1 MNTWDSALRGYR
13 CVVHVPLGGPR
24 CARRFE
30 FLLEAGEDP
39 ASMTQPDR
47 QAQLLALVGVDAA
60 RVTLVR
66 SLVYTFH
73 ARQAEAWRVG
83 RVFLMGDAAQ

>member
-1 MNTWDSALRGYR
+1 
-13 CVVHVPLGGPR
+13 
-24 CARRFE
+24 
-30 FLLEAGEDP
+30 
-39 ASMTQPDR
+39 MTQPDR